1 VQVKLKVYTPIQNL
15 MKNEFD
21 AYADFYDKWNDNFI
35 SDIPLWLEYA
45 RKCGSPV
52 LELCCG
58 TGRILLPIA
67 REGIEITGLDVSE
80 KMLDKAREKLNQEPE
95 EAKKKVTLFQG
106 DMRNFHLKKE
116 FNFIF
121 IPFNSFLVL
130 LSTEE
135 QNNCLRSAYKHL
147 SSQGRLAIS
156 MFNADLSRAEGVLRS
171 EGDIL
176 EDYPQEGD
184 TTEIFSYQFF
194 DKPKQI
200 IKVRFFVDSTKAG
213 GELFRKTIDLKM
225 RYFFQDEFEKILSSN
240 GFETVELFG
249 NYDKAPFKEDS
260 PFMIFVAKKVLS

>member
-1 VQVKLKVYTPIQNL
+1 

-67 REGIEITGLDVSE
+67 REGIEITGLDISE
-80 KMLDKAREKLNQEPE
+80 KMLDKAREKLNKEPE
-95 EAKKKVTLFQG
+95 EVKKRATLLQG

-130 LSTEE
+130 LSGDE
-135 QNNCLRSAYKHL
+135 QNNCLRSAHKHL
-147 SSQGRLAIS
+147 SSQGRLVIS

-171 EGDIL
+171 EGDVL
-176 EDYPQEGD
+176 ENYPQPGD
-184 TTEIFSYQFF
+184 NTEIFSYQFF
-194 DKPKQI
+194 DKPRQL
-200 IKVRFFVDSTKAG
+200 IKVRIFIDSTKAS

-225 RYFFQDEFEKILSSN
+225 RYFFEDEFERMLASN
-240 GFETVELFG
+240 GFETEEVFG
-249 NYDKAPFKEDS
+249 NYDKVPFKDDS
-260 PFMIFVAKKVLS
+260 PFMIFVAKKR

>member
-21 AYADFYDKWNDNFI
+21 AYADFYDKWNENFI

-260 PFMIFVAKKVLS
+260 PFIIFVAKKR